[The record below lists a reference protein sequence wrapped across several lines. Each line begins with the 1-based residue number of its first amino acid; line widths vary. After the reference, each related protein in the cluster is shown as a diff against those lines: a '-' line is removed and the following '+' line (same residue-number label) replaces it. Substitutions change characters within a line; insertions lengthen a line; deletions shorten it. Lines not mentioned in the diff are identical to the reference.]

1 MVSDKSVEVINALSV
16 VNRLC
21 YECVELKQERSKSEN
36 GCIIILS
43 VNLMVKAEYTIHL
56 RIR

>member
-16 VNRLC
+16 ANGLC
-21 YECVELKQERSKSEN
+21 YKCVELKQVRSKSEN

>member
-21 YECVELKQERSKSEN
+21 YECVELKQVRSKSEN
-36 GCIIILS
+36 GYIILS
-43 VNLMVKAEYTIHL
+43 VNVMVKAEYTIHL

>member
-16 VNRLC
+16 VNRLYC
-21 YECVELKQERSKSEN
+21 ECLELKQVRSKSEN
-36 GCIIILS
+36 GCIILS
-43 VNLMVKAEYTIHL
+43 VNVMVKAEYTIHL

>member
-1 MVSDKSVEVINALSV
+1 MVSDLSVEVINALSV

-21 YECVELKQERSKSEN
+21 YECVELKQVRSKSEN
-36 GCIIILS
+36 GCIILS
-43 VNLMVKAEYTIHL
+43 VNVMVKAEYTIHL

>member
-21 YECVELKQERSKSEN
+21 YECFELKQVRSKSEN
-36 GCIIILS
+36 GCIILN
-43 VNLMVKAEYTIHL
+43 VNVMVKAEYTIHL